1 MVINNALKLFEE
13 YLEIYP
19 KGAYVEAS
27 YYLAE
32 LNFENGLNDRA
43 LFFYKTLIED
53 KVSTYTEK
61 ALVRINILKNDSK
74 ESEAIFY
81 MERLS
86 NIASFK
92 QNKRF
97 AKLNLMRA
105 YLVAEEY
112 QKSLETSIMY

>member
-1 MVINNALKLFEE
+1 M
-13 YLEIYP
+13 
-19 KGAYVEAS
+19 
-27 YYLAE
+27 
-32 LNFENGLNDRA
+32 NFENGLNDKA

-61 ALVRINILKNDSK
+61 ALVRIINILKNDSK

-105 YLVAEEY
+105 YFAAKNI
-112 QKSLETSIMY
+112 KSL